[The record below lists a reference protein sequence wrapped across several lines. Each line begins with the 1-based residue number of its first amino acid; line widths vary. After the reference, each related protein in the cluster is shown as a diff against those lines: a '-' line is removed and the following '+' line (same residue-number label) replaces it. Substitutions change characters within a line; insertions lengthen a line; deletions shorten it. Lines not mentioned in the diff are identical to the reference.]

1 MFGILKKTL
10 YLHPSN
16 NANIMQSN
24 LTGIIKANRSDS
36 FYQAAAKRF
45 NTSYG
50 YVIQIARGERQ
61 ALRGKGRAI
70 REWMERSL
78 NQKQNTMKRNRI
90 SLRDFSFMPAGHG
103 RYLVTYT
110 SPATGKEWT
119 ATITDM
125 TLIDATKNSPDPK
138 AKDLEWLKYYCK
150 QG

>member
-1 MFGILKKTL
+1 
-10 YLHPSN
+10 
-16 NANIMQSN
+16 MQSN

-36 FYQAAAKRF
+36 FYQAAAKKF

-70 REWMERSL
+70 REWMEQSL

-90 SLRDFSFMPAGHG
+90 SLRDFSFTPAGHG

-138 AKDLEWLKYYCK
+138 VKDLEWLKYHCK